1 MCQFLNQVSPPCFP
15 SVRELTDVSGSI
27 ECLSLTQPA
36 SVSDSPNMLLSWSLV
51 AAVVQL
57 ASAQSFSL
65 INNYEG
71 SSFFSGFKYN
81 ISVDNTTWGNV
92 KYARGHMMRWYFD

>member
-15 SVRELTDVSGSI
+15 SFGVRELTEVSGSF
-27 ECLSLTQPA
+27 EWLSPIQSA
-36 SVSDSPNMLLSWSLV
+36 NESDLLIMLLSYLFV
-51 AAVVQL
+51 ATAVQL

-92 KYARGHMMRWYFD
+92 KYARARA

>member
-1 MCQFLNQVSPPCFP
+1 MFSKRSRADRRQRKHRVLVSNP
-15 SVRELTDVSGSI
+15 
-27 ECLSLTQPA
+27 PA
-36 SVSDSPNMLLSWSLV
+36 SGSDSPNMLLGWLLV

-92 KYARGHMMRWYFD
+92 KYARAHMMLLDFG